1 MNTRHPTAMQHGPAT
16 GPGPFPRRE
25 SGITR
30 EQMRALFAAA
40 KRAVLT
46 IDELRAMTPHQS
58 ISRMTIAEASAL
70 LDRLNKGTAHAKPR
84 PTPQASPQASPLK
97 SQASPRR
104 PSGIATFVTD
114 GQKLM
119 IDSLRLELGWTPGQ
133 LRLWLDKRPY
143 TRDPTRRM
151 SHIVSSADGVAVIEL
166 LKKVRDR
173 TYAAHRPPHPRQD
186 DTLTH
191 VKARLRY
198 ERKQTPGDFKA
209 WWDTLRFPDGRLLHA
224 VTETRDLSAAI
235 ELATRE
241 LAKAM
246 GGTGVPPVRP
256 PGQSPEGA
264 A

>member
-1 MNTRHPTAMQHGPAT
+1 
-16 GPGPFPRRE
+16 
-25 SGITR
+25 
-30 EQMRALFAAA
+30 MRALFAAA
-40 KRAVLT
+40 SRATLT
-46 IDELRAMTPHQS
+46 VEELRALTPRRS
-58 ISRMTIAEASAL
+58 ISKMTTVEASAL
-70 LDRLNKGTAHAKPR
+70 LDRLNKGTAYAQPR
-84 PTPQASPQASPLK
+84 PAPQTSPLK

-104 PSGIATFVTD
+104 PAGVHRMVTI
-114 GQKLM
+114 GQKLL
-119 IDSLRLELGWTPGQ
+119 IDSLRLELGWTPDQ
-133 LRLWLDKRPY
+133 LRLWLDKRHY
-143 TRDPTRRM
+143 RRDPARTM
-151 SHIVSSADGVAVIEL
+151 SRIDSSADAVSVIEL
-166 LKKVRDR
+166 LKGVRDR

-191 VKARLRY
+191 VKARLRH

-246 GGTGVPPVRP
+246 ERAATSSSAPDPSRESQRAGATN
-256 PGQSPEGA
+256 QPEDA